1 MSQEIVNIIV
11 EEFNENVNITISEIG
26 IQGPAGIGIPSG
38 GTTGQILTKVDNTN
52 YNTQWSNAQ
61 LPIIN
66 EVPNGLINGSNATF
80 TTNFNFTSGTV
91 QLFLNGTLQKIINDY
106 QVIGNNTIL
115 LNISPMSG
123 ENLLI
128 NYIKL

>member
-1 MSQEIVNIIV
+1 MSQEIINIIV

-26 IQGPAGIGIPSG
+26 IQGPPGIGIPSG

-66 EVPNGLINGSNATF
+66 EVPNGLINGSNVTF
-80 TTNFNFTSGTV
+80 TTDFNFTSGTV
-91 QLFLNGTLQKIINDY
+91 QLFLNGTLQKIIDDY
-106 QVIGNNTIL
+106 QVIGNDTIL
-115 LNISPMSG
+115 LNTSPIAG

>member
-1 MSQEIVNIIV
+1 MSQEIINIIV

-26 IQGPAGIGIPSG
+26 IQGAPGIGIPSG
-38 GTTGQILTKVDNTN
+38 GTIGQILTKADNTN

-80 TTNFNFTSGTV
+80 TTDFNFVSGTV
-91 QLFLNGTLQKIINDY
+91 QLFLNGALQKIIDDY

-115 LNISPMSG
+115 LNTSPMSG

>member
-26 IQGPAGIGIPSG
+26 IQGPPGIGIPSG

-66 EVPNGLINGSNATF
+66 EVPNGLINGSNVTF
-80 TTNFNFTSGTV
+80 TTDFNFVSGTA
-91 QLFLNGTLQKIINDY
+91 QLFLNGALQKIIDDY
-106 QVIGNNTIL
+106 QVIGNDTIL
-115 LNISPMSG
+115 LNTSPMSG